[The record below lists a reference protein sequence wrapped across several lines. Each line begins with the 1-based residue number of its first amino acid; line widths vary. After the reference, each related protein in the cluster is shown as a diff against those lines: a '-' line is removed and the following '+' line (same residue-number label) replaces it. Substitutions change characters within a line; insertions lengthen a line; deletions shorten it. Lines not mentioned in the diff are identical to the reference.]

1 MTNSEILKADMLDI
15 IFEHRNKAYG
25 AYALRRDYNGRLIRA
40 MLTTFLGAGLLFTLN
55 SLGERNNGTAIIHD
69 RDSVKLTVIE
79 MPKEKPR
86 EPEKEKP
93 KPVEPVKQVK
103 SVNQIKI
110 VDDNEVADMPDRDML
125 DDAVVSNQ
133 TVDGKPPADPNQKLG
148 DANDNLSGKEPEK
161 PDQPTVF
168 GPSFAPSYP
177 GGDEAMMNFLR
188 KNLRTPDNLEPG
200 TQVTVLIKF
209 MVDRDGRISQWEI
222 VKSGGSELDKEV
234 IRVVR
239 KMPAWNPGKQNGQ
252 EISMYFTQPV
262 TFVGL
267 EE

>member
-25 AYALRRDYNGRLIRA
+25 AYALRRHYNSRLIRA
-40 MLTTFLGAGLLFTLN
+40 MVITFLGAGLFFTLS
-55 SLGERNNGTAIIHD
+55 SLGERKNTTVVTHD
-69 RDSVKLTVIE
+69 HDSLVLRKFVIPE
-79 MPKEKPR
+79 EKPKEP
-86 EPEKEKP
+86 EPEKP
-93 KPVEPVKQVK
+93 KPAEPVKQVK
-103 SVNQIKI
+103 SVNNIQI
-110 VDDNEVADMPDRDML
+110 VDDSQVTDMPDRDML
-125 DDAVVSNQ
+125 DEALVSDKTVEGVPPTDPNQRIGSGSTNQ
-133 TVDGKPPADPNQKLG
+133 TV
-148 DANDNLSGKEPEK
+148 KEPEK
-161 PDQPTVF
+161 PEPAPVF
-168 GPSFAPSYP
+168 GPSFAPSFP
-177 GGDEAMMNFLR
+177 GGNEAMMNFLR
-188 KNLRTPDNLEPG
+188 KHLRTPDDLEPG

-222 VKSGGSELDKEV
+222 VKSGGTELDQEV